1 VLKCNSKN
9 PKFKN
14 LTIGKDYEGTLDGDF
29 AEVVNDAGVK
39 SKYHKKYFSEVTE
52 ETEVS
57 ETRLSLND
65 ILDRLNIT
73 VSGEEDERVIQVVY
87 NSGAKVALSTFPH
100 DLYKINSYVY
110 VESAQNTCGILE
122 LDGMNNIAD
131 LTSSIIRDL
140 NTSTILGFRV
150 YTGQS
155 SSDVTESELFNAIMI
170 RVLDYISEE
179 HSEPF
184 YMLTTNSPDS
194 SIFSV
199 FTEKVTNTYGCFRS
213 LPKENPNS
221 GNDIAVWLIDIAEFF
236 RN

>member
-1 VLKCNSKN
+1 MLKCNSKN

-14 LTIGKDYEGTLDGDF
+14 LTIGKNYEGTLDGDF

-57 ETRLSLND
+57 ETILSLND

-73 VSGEEDERVIQVVY
+73 VSGEHEDERVIQVVY
-87 NSGAKVALSTFPH
+87 NNR
-100 DLYKINSYVY
+100 INSYVY

-140 NTSTILGFRV
+140 NTSTIK
-150 YTGQS
+150 TTS
-155 SSDVTESELFNAIMI
+155 VTESELFNAIMI

>member
-1 VLKCNSKN
+1 
-9 PKFKN
+9 
-14 LTIGKDYEGTLDGDF
+14 
-29 AEVVNDAGVK
+29 
-39 SKYHKKYFSEVTE
+39 
-52 ETEVS
+52 
-57 ETRLSLND
+57 
-65 ILDRLNIT
+65 
-73 VSGEEDERVIQVVY
+73 
-87 NSGAKVALSTFPH
+87 
-100 DLYKINSYVY
+100 
-110 VESAQNTCGILE
+110 
-122 LDGMNNIAD
+122 MNNIAD

-140 NTSTILGFRV
+140 NTSTIK
-150 YTGQS
+150 TTS
-155 SSDVTESELFNAIMI
+155 VTESELFNAIMI

>member
-1 VLKCNSKN
+1 MFKCNSKN

-14 LTIGKDYEGTLDGDF
+14 LTIGKDYEGETSNDDF
-29 AEVVNDAGVK
+29 IEITNDAGVK

-57 ETRLSLND
+57 KTRLSLND

-73 VSGEEDERVIQVVY
+73 FSEEDLAHIVY
-87 NSGAKVALSTFPH
+87 NNG
-100 DLYKINSYVY
+100 INSYVCI
-110 VESAQNTCGILE
+110 ESAQNTCGILE
-122 LDGMNNIAD
+122 LDGMNNIAY
-131 LTSSIIRDL
+131 LTNSIIEDI
-140 NTSTILGFRV
+140 NTSTIE
-150 YTGQS
+150 TTS
-155 SSDVTESELFNAIMI
+155 VTESELFNDIMI
-170 RVLDYISEE
+170 RVLDYISKEY
-179 HSEPF
+179 SEPF

-199 FTEKVTNTYGCFRS
+199 FTEEVTNTYGCFRS